1 VADADDAE
9 PTTPKPKEM
18 TVPTADTLQSPLD
31 SKTAAEIAVEA
42 YVYLYPLV
50 LMDRTRLQM
59 TNVEHPGDILGRA
72 PVDAFTHFRE
82 YPPAD
87 FKDVVKPNFDTL
99 YSPAWLDLREEPRI
113 VSVPAT
119 DLYYLLPIYDMWSD
133 IFACPGTRTNGAVAG
148 DYAICGPGWEGTLPD
163 GVKRLDSPT
172 PWAWLITRTKASPAT
187 YAEVGAFQDQ
197 LAITRLADWPGPA
210 AVPTG
215 SVDPAIDAKTPP
227 LRQVFGLDAAGF
239 FGEAMELLREVPTH
253 AADGPILERM
263 ARLGLVPGESF
274 DLAAAP
280 AEAAAALE
288 AAVPAAIAKI
298 TERQR
303 TLVPQVDGWLAVTEN
318 IGSWGVNY
326 LRRACIDLIGLGANL
341 PEDAVYPVS
350 YFDADG
356 EPYDGGK
363 AYVLHFDADA
373 LPPAQAFWSL
383 TMYEEE
389 GFAVPNQLNRFAIG
403 DRDDLKFNADGS
415 LDLQI
420 SASEPAE
427 GDSNWLP
434 APAGPFNLCLRL
446 YYPEAGVLDGSWTP
460 PAVRKA

>member
-1 VADADDAE
+1 LRTK
-9 PTTPKPKEM
+9 TTPEGE
-18 TVPTADTLQSPLD
+18 TVQSPDTLQAVPD
-31 SKTAAEIAVEA
+31 QTTASEIAVEA
-42 YVYLYPLV
+42 YVYLYPLM
-50 LMDRTRLQM
+50 LMERTRRQG

-72 PVDAFTHFRE
+72 PVDSFAHFRE

-113 VSVPAT
+113 VSLPAT
-119 DLYYLLPIYDMWSD
+119 DLYYLMPVYDMWSD

-148 DYAICGPGWEGTLPD
+148 DYAICGPDWEGELPE
-163 GVKRLDSPT
+163 GVRRLDSPT

-187 YAEVGAFQDQ
+187 YADVGAFQDQ
-197 LAITRLADWPGPA
+197 LAITRLGEWPGP
-210 AVPTG
+210 VSEVVG

-227 LRQVFGLDAAGF
+227 LRQVFSLGAADF
-239 FGEAMELLREVPTH
+239 FGEALEVLREIPVH

-263 ARLGLVPGESF
+263 ARIGLVPGEPF
-274 DLAAAP
+274 DLGATAGGG
-280 AEAAAALE
+280 EVLE

-303 TLVPQVDGWLAVTEN
+303 TLVHPVDGWMSVTEN

-350 YFDADG
+350 YFDVDG
-356 EPYDGGK
+356 DPYDGNRS
-363 AYVLHFDADA
+363 YVLHFDADA
-373 LPPAQAFWSL
+373 LPPAKAFWSL

-389 GFAVPNQLNRFAIG
+389 GFAVENPLHRFAIG
-403 DRDDLKFNADGS
+403 DRDDLSFNADGS

-420 SASEPAE
+420 AATEPPE
-427 GDSNWLP
+427 GTSNWLP

-446 YYPEAGVLDGSWTP
+446 YYPEPSVLDGSWTP
-460 PAVRKA
+460 PGVRKA